1 MSFPA
6 IASPLPTP
14 GHALDCRARTV
25 LMLAACVWSGHFA
38 ALSTLGYLLPGRSS
52 DLPTLLVR
60 GLLSLLGIGLC
71 LAMYLLLRRR
81 AGPRI
86 WPLLLRAVWLSFVSA
101 AVLVLLGK
109 LAFLAFTDYYRVFPD
124 HLFSPYATGM
134 VFVSYL
140 WAMIAWS
147 ALYVGAVAIGEMWRR
162 DAQLAAVD
170 AATRQARLIALRLQI
185 NPHFLFNTLNTLA
198 GFIALGRKDESE
210 RIVLGLSRFFH
221 HTLTHAPSQFVP
233 LSDEIDT
240 VRIYLELETARFPDR
255 LSVQYDIP
263 AETRRALVPGLV
275 LLPLAENSIRHA
287 LARSESGIRIGIGA
301 RREAGSLLLWL
312 HDDGPANAGPA
323 GSPGLGLS
331 SVRQQLT
338 ALYGHSATLEAGA
351 RGAGWCNRLRVPWQE
366 PTP

>member
-1 MSFPA
+1 MSFAA
-6 IASPLPTP
+6 IATARPARGP
-14 GHALDCRARTV
+14 ALDCRGRTV
-25 LMLAACVWSGHFA
+25 LMLAACVWIVHFA
-38 ALSTLGYLLPGRSS
+38 TLSTLGYLLPGRSS
-52 DLPTLLVR
+52 DLPTLVVR
-60 GLLSLLGIGLC
+60 GLLSLSGIGLC
-71 LAMYLLLRRR
+71 MSMYLLLRRQ
-81 AGPRI
+81 AGLRI

-109 LAFLAFTDYYRVFPD
+109 AAFLVFTDYYSTFPE
-124 HLFSPYATGM
+124 HLFDPYVTGM

-147 ALYVGAVAIGEMWRR
+147 ALYVGAVAVGEMWRR

-198 GFIALGRKDESE
+198 GFIALGRKEESE

-221 HTLTHAPSQFVP
+221 HTLTHAPSRFVP
-233 LSDEIDT
+233 LSDEVDT

-255 LSVQYDIP
+255 LSVRYDIP
-263 AETRRALVPGLV
+263 AEVRGALVPGLI

-287 LARSESGIRIGIGA
+287 LARSESGIRIEIGA
-301 RREAGSLLLWL
+301 RREAGNLLLWL
-312 HDDGPANAGPA
+312 QDEGDANATAARASGV
-323 GSPGLGLS
+323 GLS

-338 ALYGHSATLEAGA
+338 ALYGHSATVQAMP
-351 RGAGWCNRLRVPWQE
+351 RGSGWCNLFRVPWQVT
-366 PTP
+366 TP